1 MIAPREITLTID
13 GKRCNGTQ
21 GQTILQVAGTNGI
34 EIPTLCY
41 LKPLSPWG
49 GCRMCIVE
57 IQGSP
62 KVVPSCAT
70 PAADGSTVVTNS
82 QRLQGLRRLTLELLF
97 SERNHVCPIC
107 PMNKGDC
114 DLQQQGYKFG
124 IDSIRYPYL
133 YPVMPIDVS
142 GKYFGLD
149 HNRCIL
155 CTRCVRA
162 CDEIEGAHTL
172 DIGNRGVKNRI
183 VVDLN
188 VTFGVSTTC
197 TSCGACVAACPT
209 GALFDKAAAFHG
221 PLSKCGQVRTTCT
234 ECPVGCGLVVHTKGD
249 RVVDV
254 FGDVESPVNRGHL
267 CRRGRYETW
276 AEPRQRIS
284 QPRVRCNGKLVPTSW
299 ADAVHTV
306 KTLIGASSDR
316 QNALLVSPRVTNETV
331 DALRTIGVRFD
342 RIGMFVADKE
352 AALCTT
358 PEFSA
363 DSMQRLEN
371 ADAIIIIGANLSR
384 THGVIASKIR
394 TAARK
399 RGAKLVILHSRRS
412 DLDAFADVSVPV
424 ISLERKFWKQI
435 GNLLANAKRPVLIYG
450 PAAMTTVGVTIMDRL
465 IKALSSNGDSGELLS
480 LIQLPTSTNS
490 LALATAGV
498 EPVEDVSS
506 WLGVQPLSFLH
517 IVASDEPDG
526 GARLLKEPQVR
537 AMLERIDC
545 VVLQASYE
553 SELTEVAKVVLP
565 AATWC
570 EKNGTVTNLE
580 GRSLPVRAAVPPRGE
595 AREDGAILETVF
607 V

>member
-1 MIAPREITLTID
+1 MIAPKEITLTID
-13 GKRCNGTQ
+13 GKPCNGTQ
-21 GQTILQVAGTNGI
+21 GQTILQVAGANGI

-41 LKPLSPWG
+41 LKHLSPWG

-57 IQGSP
+57 IPDSP

-82 QRLQGLRRLTLELLF
+82 QRLEGLRRLTLELLF

-133 YPVMPIDVS
+133 YPAMPIDVS
-142 GKYFGLD
+142 GRYFGLD

-162 CDEIEGAHTL
+162 CDEIEGVHTL

-221 PLSKCGQVRTTCT
+221 PLNKCRSVRTTCT
-234 ECPVGCGLVVHTKGD
+234 ECPVGCGLVVYTKD
-249 RVVDV
+249 NRVVDV
-254 FGDVESPVNRGHL
+254 FGDVESPVNQGHL

-276 AEPRQRIS
+276 AEPRQRIL
-284 QPRVRCNGKLVPTSW
+284 QPRVRRNGKLVPTSW
-299 ADAVHTV
+299 DDAVRTV
-306 KTLIGASSDR
+306 KTLMSASNDW
-316 QNALLVSPRVTNETV
+316 QNALLVSPRVTTETI
-331 DALRTIGVRFD
+331 DALHTIGVRFD
-342 RIGMFVADKE
+342 RVGMFVADKE

-363 DSMQRLEN
+363 DSMQRLEDT
-371 ADAIIIIGANLSR
+371 DAIIVIGANPSR

-394 TAARK
+394 TAVRK

-412 DLDAFADVSVPV
+412 DLDAYADVSAPV

-435 GNLLANAKRPVLIYG
+435 GDVLANVKRPVLIYG
-450 PAAMTTVGVTIMDRL
+450 PAAMTTVGITIMDRL
-465 IKALSSNGDSGELLS
+465 IKALGSNGDGGELLAA
-480 LIQLPTSTNS
+480 IQLPTSTNS

-498 EPVEDVSS
+498 EPVEDVST
-506 WLGVQPLSFLH
+506 WLGAQPLNFLH

-526 GARLLKEPQVR
+526 GARLLKEPRVR
-537 AMLERIDC
+537 AMLEQIDC

-565 AATWC
+565 AAIWC
-570 EKNGTVTNLE
+570 EKNGTVTNFE
-580 GRSLPVRAAVPPRGE
+580 GRSLPVRAAVPLHGE

-607 V
+607 A

>member
-1 MIAPREITLTID
+1 MIAPKEISLTID

-21 GQTILQVAGTNGI
+21 GQTILQVAGANGI

-41 LKPLSPWG
+41 LKHLSPWG

-57 IQGSP
+57 IQGGP

-70 PAADGSTVVTNS
+70 PAADGSTVITNS
-82 QRLQGLRRLTLELLF
+82 QRLQGLRGLTLELLF

-133 YPVMPIDVS
+133 YPVLPIDVS
-142 GKYFGLD
+142 GRYFGID

-162 CDEIEGAHTL
+162 CDEVEGVHTL

-188 VTFGVSTTC
+188 VTFGASTTC

-221 PLSKCGQVRTTCT
+221 PFSQCRQVRTTCT
-234 ECPVGCGLVVHTKGD
+234 ECPVGCGLVVYTMD
-249 RVVDV
+249 NRVVDV
-254 FGDVESPVNRGHL
+254 FGDVESSINRGHL

-276 AEPRQRIS
+276 AEPRQRIL
-284 QPRVRCNGKLVPTSW
+284 QPLVRRDGTLVPTSW
-299 ADAVHTV
+299 GDAVRTV
-306 KTLIGASSDR
+306 KTLISASTDW
-316 QNALLVSPRVTNETV
+316 QNAMLVSPRVTNETIGT
-331 DALRTIGVRFD
+331 LHTIGIRFD
-342 RIGMFVADKE
+342 RVGQLVADKE

-363 DSMQRLEN
+363 DGLQRLQD
-371 ADAIIIIGANLSR
+371 ADGFIVIGANPSR

-394 TAARK
+394 TAVRK

-412 DLDAFADVSVPV
+412 DLDAYADVSAPV
-424 ISLERKFWKQI
+424 ISLERKLWKQI
-435 GNLLANAKRPVLIYG
+435 GDVLANVKRPVLIYG
-450 PAAMTTVGVTIMDRL
+450 PAAMTAVGVTIFDRL
-465 IKALSSNGDSGELLS
+465 IKALGSHGDGGAALVP
-480 LIQLPTSTNS
+480 IQLPTSTNS
-490 LALATAGV
+490 LALAVAGV
-498 EPVEDVSS
+498 EPVEDVST
-506 WLGVQPLSFLH
+506 WLGLQPLNFLH

-526 GARLLKEPQVR
+526 GAGLLKEPHVR
-537 AMLERIDC
+537 AMLERIDG

-553 SELTEVAKVVLP
+553 SPLTEVARVVLP
-565 AATWC
+565 AAIWC

-580 GRSLPVRAAVPPRGE
+580 GRSLPLRAAVPPRGE
-595 AREDGAILETVF
+595 AREDRAILETVF
-607 V
+607 A